1 MKLYPRTVL
10 NQVLI
15 VFRYSKDNLYL
26 MHIMFSHLSNAK
38 VQTRSSLL
46 WNRYQKKNAAYV
58 EENRNTKSWIEIET
72 STNIYHYLYFMY
84 ILRFTYSHQTL
95 IMLYFMLA

>member
-1 MKLYPRTVL
+1 
-10 NQVLI
+10 
-15 VFRYSKDNLYL
+15 
-26 MHIMFSHLSNAK
+26 MFSHLSNAE

-72 STNIYHYLYFMY
+72 STNILCIFYF
-84 ILRFTYSHQTL
+84 LPTHTKH
-95 IMLYFMLA
+95 